1 MTPRQ
6 KELRALIKQ
15 MTSAELSEA
24 ITLLQ
29 AEVKTRN
36 HAPPPISHDWKH
48 RLTR

>member
-6 KELRALIKQ
+6 QELRALIKQ

-24 ITLLQ
+24 IQLLQ
-29 AEVKTRN
+29 AEARIRT